1 MTQTSP
7 QGSLIAKLSTRHA
20 LDSDDEVAIRRL
32 TCSIRTFEPG
42 ADLVREGDQPLKCG
56 LVLEGFAFRHKAERN
71 GSRQIVALIVP
82 GDFSDIQQF
91 ALRTADHGVQALTQ
105 IRLAE
110 IPSAELEEM
119 AVHRPNVARALWIE
133 TLVEASITREALLN
147 NGRRNAASRIAH
159 FLCEL
164 EVRLAATGRS
174 DRGYHLPMTQEQ
186 LADATGLTAVH
197 VNRTLKALGEQ
208 GLIERQAR
216 TIKIIDWNRLQQFAD
231 FKPDYLHLDQIKP
244 GR

>member
-1 MTQTSP
+1 M
-7 QGSLIAKLSTRHA
+7 
-20 LDSDDEVAIRRL
+20 
-32 TCSIRTFEPG
+32 
-42 ADLVREGDQPLKCG
+42 
-56 LVLEGFAFRHKAERN
+56 
-71 GSRQIVALIVP
+71 
-82 GDFSDIQQF
+82 
-91 ALRTADHGVQALTQ
+91 
-105 IRLAE
+105 
-110 IPSAELEEM
+110 
-119 AVHRPNVARALWIE
+119 
-133 TLVEASITREALLN
+133 VEASITREALLN